1 MVADRF
7 SVIFVSQTILLFL
20 FISSTINNLFGFLLS
35 WLYIKTRM
43 RTNRMLG

>member
-20 FISSTINNLFGFLLS
+20 FISLTINDLFGVLLN
-35 WLYIKTRM
+35 WLYIKTRK

>member
-20 FISSTINNLFGFLLS
+20 FISLTINKLFDFLLS